1 MNPANTKET
10 EDFVFHIY
18 DPVGNMIGSTVGQEV
33 RYTPYPGY
41 LLNVSS
47 SRGDPTVGAL
57 ASPATNSIEFLM
69 ESANYLASNE
79 LIEFKV
85 PHTQFTLV
93 DATGAVVVCE
103 SSGPLN
109 EEFVP

>member
-1 MNPANTKET
+1 MLSIVNPANTKET

-41 LLNVSS
+41 LPNVSV
-47 SRGDPTVGAL
+47 SRGDPTVGSL
-57 ASPATNSIEFLM
+57 ASASSNNIEFLM
-69 ESANYLASNE
+69 ESTNLLASNE

-93 DATGAVVVCE
+93 D
-103 SSGPLN
+103 
-109 EEFVP
+109 